1 MGRTLT
7 LEQMAAV
14 RAKENFVLVSAAA
27 GSGKTTVITERL
39 KYLLT
44 NQNVN
49 PKSIVCITFTRNAAE
64 ELKTSLYEMGI
75 QDAGFIGTIHAFAY
89 FLLGR
94 GESDENQFE
103 LYSEYFDDKFH
114 FHQQRNIFKRTFVKL
129 FRRNR

>member
-7 LEQMAAV
+7 LEQTAAV

-49 PKSIVCITFTRNAAE
+49 PKVLCALR
-64 ELKTSLYEMGI
+64 LQEM
-75 QDAGFIGTIHAFAY
+75 
-89 FLLGR
+89 R
-94 GESDENQFE
+94 
-103 LYSEYFDDKFH
+103 
-114 FHQQRNIFKRTFVKL
+114 QRN
-129 FRRNR
+129 